1 MSIIRNRNK
10 AWLQPNFCPTV
21 ITRRSLEKP
30 RGLHIGSNDE
40 VLLVERNRG
49 RIVRLDDADTSRA
62 RVVPVAERSGLNHG
76 IELSGGHLYAS
87 SASTVYRFPYEAGQT
102 SPSSAA
108 DAVIVGMDKT
118 ANDQELGA
126 PGGHTTRT
134 LAFDSEGRWLY
145 VSTGSLGNV
154 DKDSFR
160 SRIRRF
166 DISAWDGVAPLEF
179 TEGEVF
185 ADGLRNEVGLAFD
198 SFGDLWGV
206 ENGADRLKRE
216 DLGGDIHN
224 ENPAEEL
231 NRFKQSQAG
240 QTWGYPYCW
249 SEYCLSEDVGG
260 SGMKGANTVWAW
272 PSFMED
278 GYTDEWC
285 RENTN
290 QAVMSMPSHSAP
302 LGITFYD
309 SPSQEVYD
317 REGCFGGF
325 PASMNGYAF
334 MAFHGSWN
342 RDIPTGYKVVYVPFD
357 DRGNPTAQPIDLM
370 RSASDTS
377 AKWLSNIRPVDVQ
390 FDRCGRLFVTEDG
403 PGHVIRID
411 YSGSRDDDFVP
422 VSTEVADGPSC
433 REWEATT
440 PAITGSPDAPTIE
453 MLEPSPTL
461 NPTVRNVN
469 FCGLDYDEA
478 FSCINPIPCPGGSCP
493 DDLICFTGV
502 DCPSPDSNEYTPGM
516 PSGQPTLRGPTPRPS
531 EWFNLFPGLAGERE
545 PTGSPVDISDRRF
558 CGSSREDA
566 ENFCALRNRC
576 PSGNS
581 GLYCPIDQ
589 VCFQISRPCDEVIPP
604 ATKSPTKSISAPPM
618 ELTDVP
624 PVISSVA
631 QPPISTRPTWDF
643 GDFDSPSSGCSV
655 TGKDLAVLIFGSMMG
670 LLTIL
675 INSMV

>member
-1 MSIIRNRNK
+1 M
-10 AWLQPNFCPTV
+10 QPNFCPRVVTPQP
-21 ITRRSLEKP
+21 LAKP
-30 RGLHIGSNDE
+30 RGLHIGTNNE
-40 VLLVERNRG
+40 VLLVSRNPYSEEDSPNQPVLS
-49 RIVRLDDADTSRA
+49 RILRLDDADTDEA
-62 RVVPVAERSGLNHG
+62 RVVSVAELSGLNHG

-87 SASTVYRFPYEAGQT
+87 SASAVYRFPYETGQM
-102 SPSSAA
+102 SPSSTVET
-108 DAVIVGMDKT
+108 VIVGMDKT

-134 LAFDSEGRWLY
+134 LAFDSEGKWLY

-166 DISAWDGVAPLEF
+166 DISAWDGVTPLEF

-206 ENGADRLKRE
+206 ENGADRLERD

-249 SEYCLSEDVGG
+249 SEYCLSEEVGG

-272 PSFMED
+272 PSFMDD

-285 RENTN
+285 RKNTN

-302 LGITFYD
+302 LGITFYEA
-309 SPSQEVYD
+309 PSQEVYD
-317 REGCFGGF
+317 RESCFGGF

-334 MAFHGSWN
+334 IAFHGSWN

-357 DRGNPTAQPIDLM
+357 DLGNPTAQPIDLM
-370 RSASDTS
+370 RNEGPS
-377 AKWLSNIRPVDVQ
+377 AKWPAPMRPVDVQ
-390 FDRCGRLFVTEDG
+390 FDKCGRLFVTEDG
-403 PGHVIRID
+403 TGHVVRID
-411 YSGSRDDDFVP
+411 YSGSRNDDFVP

-433 REWEATT
+433 KEWEAAI
-440 PAITGSPDAPTIE
+440 PAITGFPSDAPTHANTAGE
-453 MLEPSPTL
+453 TLEPSPTL

-469 FCGLDYDEA
+469 FCGLDYTEA
-478 FSCINPIPCPGGSCP
+478 ASCTSPIPCPDGSCP
-493 DDLICFTGV
+493 ENLICFTGV
-502 DCPSPDSNEYTPGM
+502 DCPSPDRNEYTPGM
-516 PSGQPTLRGPTPRPS
+516 PSGQPTLRGPTPRPT
-531 EWFNLFPGLAGERE
+531 EWFNAFPDLAGERE
-545 PTGSPVDISDRRF
+545 PTGSPVVISARRF

-566 ENFCALRNRC
+566 ENFCALRNHC

-589 VCFQISRPCDEVIPP
+589 VCFQISRPCDEVIPA
-604 ATKSPTKSISAPPM
+604 ATKSPTNSISAPSI
-618 ELTDVP
+618 ELTAGP
-624 PVISSVA
+624 PTISGVT
-631 QPPISTRPTWDF
+631 QPPISSRPTWYL
-643 GDFDSPSSGCSV
+643 GDFESPSSGGGV
-655 TGKDLAVLIFGSMMG
+655 TAKFRMIG
-670 LLTIL
+670 LLTTL
-675 INSMV
+675 FYLVV

>member
-1 MSIIRNRNK
+1 MACSTALWGQNV
-10 AWLQPNFCPTV
+10 AWLQPRFCPRVVTSQPLV
-21 ITRRSLEKP
+21 KP

-40 VLLVERNRG
+40 VLLVERG
-49 RIVRLDDADTSRA
+49 LSGDPVSKILRLDDADTDEA
-62 RVVPVAERSGLNHG
+62 RVVPVAELSGLNHG

-87 SASTVYRFPYEAGQT
+87 SASSVYRFPYETGQM
-102 SPSSAA
+102 SPSSAV
-108 DAVIVGMDKT
+108 DTVIVGMDKT

-134 LAFDSEGRWLY
+134 LAFDSEGKWLY

-166 DISAWDGVAPLEF
+166 DISAWDGVTPLEF

-206 ENGADRLKRE
+206 ENGADRLRRD

-240 QTWGYPYCW
+240 QSWGYPYCW

-302 LGITFYD
+302 LGITFYRA
-309 SPSQEVYD
+309 PLQEEYD

-325 PASMNGYAF
+325 PTSMDGYAF
-334 MAFHGSWN
+334 IAFHGSWN

-370 RSASDTS
+370 RNEGPS
-377 AKWLSNIRPVDVQ
+377 AKWPVPMRPVDVQ
-390 FDRCGRLFVTEDG
+390 FDKCGRLFVTEDG
-403 PGHVIRID
+403 TGHVIRID
-411 YSGSRDDDFVP
+411 YGGSRNDEFVP
-422 VSTEVADGPSC
+422 VSTEVADGSSC
-433 REWEATT
+433 REWEVTT
-440 PAITGSPDAPTIE
+440 SDAIE
-453 MLEPSPTL
+453 MIEPSPTSD
-461 NPTVRNVN
+461 PTIRNVN
-469 FCGLDYDEA
+469 FCGVDYADA
-478 FSCINPIPCPGGSCP
+478 ARCMNPISCPDGSCP

-502 DCPSPDSNEYTPGM
+502 DCPSPDRNEYTPGM
-516 PSGQPTLRGPTPRPS
+516 PSGQPTVRGPTPRPS
-531 EWFNLFPGLAGERE
+531 EWFNVFPGLAGERE
-545 PTGSPVDISDRRF
+545 PTGSPVDISNRRF

-576 PSGNS
+576 PSGIS

-589 VCFQISRPCDEVIPP
+589 VCFLISRPCDEVSTPV
-604 ATKSPTKSISAPPM
+604 TKSPTNSNS
-618 ELTDVP
+618 VP
-624 PVISSVA
+624 PVELTAISPAISGVT
-631 QPPISTRPTWDF
+631 QPPISYRPTWDF
-643 GDFDSPSSGCSV
+643 GDFTSPSSGCGV
-655 TGKDLAVLIFGSMMG
+655 RGKDLAVLIFGGMIG
-670 LLTIL
+670 LMTSLSYSI
-675 INSMV
+675 I